1 MAFRLI
7 LVFLGYDK
15 AQRRLLRSTAKRR
28 LATENEDEAQARN
41 LVIASA
47 GEAIQPWSESR
58 IASSLPLLAMTSG
71 GIQRVAHSADWRS
84 VIR

>member
-1 MAFRLI
+1 
-7 LVFLGYDK
+7 V
-15 AQRRLLRSTAKRR
+15 TTKRR
-28 LATENEDEAQARN
+28 GAFFARRRSGVWRFQDENEDEAQARN